1 MLLFIVCAKTHIFLF
16 CLVSAVSFINITGTD
31 KERGLELW
39 TKQFTASSRVQGTE
53 SDVYSL
59 LFLQKYFDKWPISKY
74 LPFCPPFKLNRA
86 HKDTK
91 GQEGG
96 KKPPEGGFVNVAM
109 EEEGT
114 HL

>member
-1 MLLFIVCAKTHIFLF
+1 MQISLFFH
-16 CLVSAVSFINITGTD
+16 VSTVRLIKITGTD
-31 KERGLELW
+31 KERGIELW
-39 TKQFTASSRVQGTE
+39 TEQFAASSRAQGTE

-91 GQEGG
+91 GQEGE
-96 KKPPEGGFVNVAM
+96 KKPPVGGFVNVAM